1 MKLVFSVTKC
11 ICFLKLEHW
20 MEYAIPL
27 LKGYGCLSSAL
38 ELDKLNLCCHL
49 QVKCIFY
56 TYNVQT
62 LFFE

>member
-1 MKLVFSVTKC
+1 
-11 ICFLKLEHW
+11 LKLEHW